1 MCRMVN
7 VMFFKFSC
15 IQKLQCKGYTRYA
28 SLTKCWM
35 LAKFSFFSLSLSFC
49 TFMGRDQFNKY
60 DKNKQGQFSNLRGTF
75 DHLQTSGVLLLNH
88 SGTICL
94 LTLDRSMMWISLNLN
109 WRPFFLSEFMN
120 YLRFFILYFCD
131 YVYIYIYVNDFRIF
145 IFYPDLF
152 EAL

>member
-1 MCRMVN
+1 MWCFLN
-7 VMFFKFSC
+7 FLAFKNSNAKATLDTHHWPSAGCWLSSLFS
-15 IQKLQCKGYTRYA
+15 L
-28 SLTKCWM
+28 
-35 LAKFSFFSLSLSFC
+35 SLSLSFC

-131 YVYIYIYVNDFRIF
+131 YVYTVYM
-145 IFYPDLF
+145 
-152 EAL
+152 